1 MDSIRKYVL
10 KYQLLRL
17 WCGLIPSAEKRS
29 KWLKKHKFFYE
40 MGENVHF
47 QPRNLPAD
55 PKFIKLHNNI
65 AIASNVGFITH
76 DIIHKMLNHCDGNDN
91 LDSYKSHLGC
101 IEIMDNV
108 FIGSGVRIMPNV
120 RIGPNAIVAA
130 GAIVT
135 KDVPEGTVVA
145 GVPAKVIGTFDDL
158 KEKRFMESQLITEN
172 NRLKRVETEWEKFYE
187 LRASDDNCT

>member
-1 MDSIRKYVL
+1 MDNIKQYVM

-17 WCGLIPSAEKRS
+17 WCMLIPSAEKRS
-29 KWLKKHKFFYE
+29 KWLKKHHYFFE

-47 QPRNLPAD
+47 QPRKLPAD
-55 PKFIKLHNNI
+55 PKFIRLHNNI

-76 DIIHKMLNHCDGNDN
+76 DIMHYIFNKMPGKQ
-91 LDSYKSHLGC
+91 SEEKYESHLGC

-108 FIGSGVRIMPNV
+108 FIGAGVRIMPNV
-120 RIGPNAIVAA
+120 RIGPNAIVAS

-145 GVPAKVIGTFDDL
+145 GVPAKVVGSFEDIM
-158 KEKRFMESQLITEN
+158 KKRAIESIEITET
-172 NRLKRVETEWEKFYE
+172 NRLKRVDSEWKKFYE
-187 LRASDDNCT
+187 MRK